1 MSKIITAWV
10 ETYTAKERKEL
21 IDYLCGHEQ
30 FVCLDYPIDGYQII
44 YVSYEPAFGMTTPYA
59 AKDKKVIGNDKVF
72 TSAKSYITYCET
84 GVDKYA

>member
-21 IDYLCGHEQ
+21 IDYLCSKEK

-44 YVSYEPAFGMTTPYA
+44 HVSCEPGFYMTVPSTE
-59 AKDKKVIGNDKVF
+59 KDQSSIGNEKVF
-72 TSAKSYITYCET
+72 SSAQSYIDYCEI
-84 GVDKYA
+84 GIDKNA